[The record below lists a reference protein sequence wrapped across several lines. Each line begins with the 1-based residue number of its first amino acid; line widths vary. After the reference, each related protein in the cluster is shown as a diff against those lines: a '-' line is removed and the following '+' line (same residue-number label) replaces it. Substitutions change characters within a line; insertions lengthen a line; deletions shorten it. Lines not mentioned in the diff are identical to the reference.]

1 MLDVS
6 TSNKVAESLVKEPV
20 NVPETSVA
28 NKMTVISESPAK
40 SLPYSD
46 QSIADTTKNV
56 ALKFPEKR
64 VCDYQWELA
73 QPGLNGENYI
83 FCAPTGSGHTLITV
97 LSIMLLYWL
106 LN

>member
-6 TSNKVAESLVKEPV
+6 TSNKVAEPLVKELV
-20 NVPETSVA
+20 NVAETSVA

-40 SLPYSD
+40 SVPYSD

-56 ALKFPEKR
+56 ALKFPEER
-64 VCDYQWELA
+64 VCDYQLELA

-83 FCAPTGSGHTLITV
+83 FCAPISSGHTLII
-97 LSIMLLYWL
+97 LSH
-106 LN
+106 